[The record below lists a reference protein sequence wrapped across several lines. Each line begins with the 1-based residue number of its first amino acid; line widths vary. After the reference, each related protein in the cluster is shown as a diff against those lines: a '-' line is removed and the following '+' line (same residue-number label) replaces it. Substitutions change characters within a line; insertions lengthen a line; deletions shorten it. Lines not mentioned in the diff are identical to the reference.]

1 MSCLCLLG
9 VWLGC
14 FWIGPQTSH
23 AVCCDAVNSVGEDA
37 WGSGFECGPLG
48 HTLSQ
53 GSLME
58 KISLACNCVT
68 CSALVTL
75 YCLEFLRER
84 WCLSELDISEPPR
97 PIMHRSFGQVMSRTI

>member
-1 MSCLCLLG
+1 
-9 VWLGC
+9 
-14 FWIGPQTSH
+14 
-23 AVCCDAVNSVGEDA
+23 
-37 WGSGFECGPLG
+37 
-48 HTLSQ
+48 
-53 GSLME
+53 ME